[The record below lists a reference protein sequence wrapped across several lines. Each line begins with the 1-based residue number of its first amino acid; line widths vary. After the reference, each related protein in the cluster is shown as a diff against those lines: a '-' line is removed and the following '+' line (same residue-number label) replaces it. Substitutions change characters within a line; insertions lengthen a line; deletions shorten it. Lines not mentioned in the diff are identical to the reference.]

1 MMKDIDFIIDC
12 LLHETTEE
20 FFRTRI
26 STKIVK
32 EDDGSTQEFNTL
44 NDICMTE
51 RNIGKASSYILK
63 VDDTNHGK
71 IKSSGILLS
80 TGTGSTGWLYNA
92 RKANIGY
99 IEDIMLE
106 LGFDASTVSKHV
118 RRTVND
124 FIFKTND
131 MRMYYYNREMW
142 ADPRKRLQLRD
153 PAIEGFCSTMELKS
167 MCLEGTVVIDGNVA
181 AVMKTGDKIE
191 AKTVAEKQLKCLRT
205 PENRDYF

>member
-1 MMKDIDFIIDC
+1 
-12 LLHETTEE
+12 
-20 FFRTRI
+20 
-26 STKIVK
+26 
-32 EDDGSTQEFNTL
+32 
-44 NDICMTE
+44 MTE
-51 RNIGKASSYILK
+51 RNIGKASSYMLK

-106 LGFDASTVSKHV
+106 LGFEASTVSKHV
-118 RRTVND
+118 RRTVED

-153 PAIEGFCSTMELKS
+153 PAIEGFCSTMVLKS

-191 AKTVAEKQLKCLRT
+191 AKTVAEKQLKCLRI